1 MKFLNIR
8 SFYCLLLAYIK
19 IQSDEK
25 YTLYTL
31 YIDILQNYYIIN
43 IVQHFINIDWVV
55 RDLWIIF

>member
-43 IVQHFINIDWVV
+43 IVQHFINID
-55 RDLWIIF
+55 